1 MKHTE
6 LITMEAP
13 ELLSQPQERRKLQAA
28 AKLLRDGGLV
38 AIPTETVY
46 GLAADALNPAAVA
59 GIFRAKGRPQDNPLI
74 VHISSLAML
83 PKLIRGELPAG
94 AAQLA
99 QRYWPGPLTMI
110 FPKSSLVP
118 DVTSGGLDTVAVR
131 FPSHPVAQELIR
143 LAGVPLAAPSAN
155 LSGKPSPTTAVHCIQ
170 DLMGRVDAI
179 VDGGP
184 CGVGVESTV
193 ISFAEE
199 VPLLLRPGA
208 VTLEQLREVLPQVQ
222 VHDAVYHQ
230 LSGEEKAAS
239 PGMKYKH
246 YAPAAD
252 LILVDA
258 PRDAFVQYVNSHA
271 DPGVYAMC
279 FEEDIPCLRVPYLSY
294 GPSGEPAVQAE
305 LLFEV
310 LRQLDECGAVRV
322 YAHCPSKDGVGLA
335 VYNRIVRSAG
345 YQIITLE
352 TGKEY

>member
-1 MKHTE
+1 MKRTE
-6 LITMEAP
+6 FITIKAP
-13 ELLSQPQERRKLQAA
+13 ERLSQPEERQKLLLAA
-28 AKLLRDGGLV
+28 RLLRDGGLV

-59 GIFRAKGRPQDNPLI
+59 EIFKAKGRPQDNPLI
-74 VHISSLAML
+74 VHISDLRML
-83 PKLIRGELPAG
+83 PTLIRGELPAP

-99 QRYWPGPLTMI
+99 GRYWPGPLTMI
-110 FPKSSLVP
+110 FPKSDLIP
-118 DVTSGGLDTVAVR
+118 EVTSGGLDTVAIR

-143 LAGVPLAAPSAN
+143 LSGVPLAAPSAN
-155 LSGKPSPTTAVHCIQ
+155 LSGKPSPTTAAHCMQ

-193 ISFAEE
+193 ISFAEK

-208 VTLEQLREVLPQVQ
+208 VTLEQLREVLPQVR
-222 VHDAVYHQ
+222 VHDAVYHR
-230 LSGEEKAAS
+230 LSGEEKAVS

-258 PRDAFVQYVNSHA
+258 PRAVFAQYINGHA
-271 DPGVYAMC
+271 GPGVYAMC
-279 FEEDIPCLRVPYLSY
+279 FEEDIPYLRVPCLSY
-294 GPSGEPAVQAE
+294 GPAGDPSVQAE

-310 LRQLDECGAVRV
+310 LRRLDEREAVRV
-322 YAHCPSKDGVGLA
+322 YAHCPQKDGVGLA

-345 YQIITLE
+345 YQIITPGAGE
-352 TGKEY
+352 E